1 MKKENVLAYVGHNSK
16 KNRKENDFYPTPPEA
31 TQALMD
37 REKFSGRIY
46 ECACGDGAMSKV
58 LIQNG
63 YSVDSTDLVDRGYG
77 KPNID
82 FLTQDYSIYQQN
94 LQLKP

>member
-37 REKFSGRIY
+37 REKF
-46 ECACGDGAMSKV
+46 
-58 LIQNG
+58 QW
-63 YSVDSTDLVDRGYG
+63 
-77 KPNID
+77 
-82 FLTQDYSIYQQN
+82 
-94 LQLKP
+94 